1 AIQLEIF
8 RRNNFQIATKVEFT
22 NIKCTSLDPKF
33 LEFQY
38 CYLKSINR
46 SYKYIS
52 LKTKLANFPV
62 PKPRVSM
69 LLQPVKYFIIVPKSF
84 QVNIELMK
92 RFSGYKPFLYN
103 VTVDACSFLK
113 NPKSNPIALYLHGFF
128 KNHSNMNHTCPYDV
142 SMKSLVVLT
151 RKIYLIYLQ
160 HDIEIDRLSISSL
173 NRHLTE
179 VLPFPIGDYLFQSN
193 WIADGI
199 NRANVNMYFTLS

>member
-1 AIQLEIF
+1 MSI

-62 PKPRVSM
+62 PKPRV
-69 LLQPVKYFIIVPKSF
+69 
-84 QVNIELMK
+84 NIELMK

-128 KNHSNMNHTCPYDV
+128 KNHSNMNHTCPYD
-142 SMKSLVVLT
+142 
-151 RKIYLIYLQ
+151 
-160 HDIEIDRLSISSL
+160 HDIDIDRLSISSL